1 MNKYLIS
8 ILVAITAVC
17 SMGQTLRYG
26 SMKSDYLVV
35 TNEQDT
41 TALTALYGSGV
52 VWRASWYTENVDR
65 VSGDLKGS
73 NYAYTIYTVLT
84 GDVAR
89 ASSDGSNYV
98 TAVRAE
104 LTNSIKAVSNLVS
117 AIPAQTNITHNS
129 LLGIG
134 GAGTLHV
141 SASET
146 NLIAGSLQRSG
157 GTMTGDLTMGTNAVS
172 GRRFGNSAG
181 DGVSGI
187 FWNAYGGSA
196 GLGASGSG
204 WCAYGDGAG
213 AAASGDN
220 WTAYGLSSGYAA
232 VGDNW
237 GAYGER
243 SGQLT
248 IHTNS
253 HAFGRYAGR
262 TARGNNRMYLDV
274 YAANP
279 AYPADGATNDTLF
292 MDSDGKLYLG
302 GGAGRAENP
311 SAGGVLRGPWQGT
324 GMTNVP
330 IAGVSGLTDALAG
343 KLGTNATPGSIGAV
357 SNTPAGIA
365 AAGGVTNIP
374 SIGVPISTLTTG
386 ATVTVTPTVGRKVYA
401 VTASTPITLTNDL
414 SQLGANCTTNYE
426 WEVWVNYTVTNA
438 LSTVWDS
445 RIEWAQTP
453 DLTVTGQYKFAFSTA
468 CGTKI
473 QARQTYPTVLAW
485 STAPMAASKLISTAS
500 ATAIIGN
507 PSLSLTTETTNSV
520 GFIPLQ
526 NKFQFVRVSARAI
539 WTTNSIVMQVPNNI
553 QIGGAGGAVA
563 YSYYTNA
570 VNISGISNI
579 GTFRLHVLDSTKR
592 LDGTSVLNASSYSD
606 LGFTILN
613 NQTDTL
619 FLTGIN
625 TRELNELEIKA
636 YNAGW
641 RP

>member
-365 AAGGVTNIP
+365 EAGGIVTNTAINLGTNHLTVTTIKPVTNSTTAIQITKADGTNRVVTIDTLNNRVGFGMTPDVNFGVSFGANFWANGQSKATGLAASPSSTGYDLVSLRYDGAYGNINAYNNATRVIYLDANPAKRSYFNVVNFGFGTTNPTERVHVNGSAIIETNLTVNGSATVGGLQVATVEQVVTGEVVTVSSGNRYFFTTATNVTLTASLTGGQVINYIALRNTATNSVTAIGDAGWKWTGGAMTNTIPASTMMTFGFACNPFTGVTNAY
-374 SIGVPISTLTTG
+374 
-386 ATVTVTPTVGRKVYA
+386 AT
-401 VTASTPITLTNDL
+401 
-414 SQLGANCTTNYE
+414 
-426 WEVWVNYTVTNA
+426 
-438 LSTVWDS
+438 
-445 RIEWAQTP
+445 
-453 DLTVTGQYKFAFSTA
+453 
-468 CGTKI
+468 
-473 QARQTYPTVLAW
+473 
-485 STAPMAASKLISTAS
+485 AAS
-500 ATAIIGN
+500 
-507 PSLSLTTETTNSV
+507 
-520 GFIPLQ
+520 
-526 NKFQFVRVSARAI
+526 
-539 WTTNSIVMQVPNNI
+539 
-553 QIGGAGGAVA
+553 
-563 YSYYTNA
+563 
-570 VNISGISNI
+570 VN
-579 GTFRLHVLDSTKR
+579 
-592 LDGTSVLNASSYSD
+592 
-606 LGFTILN
+606 
-613 NQTDTL
+613 
-619 FLTGIN
+619 
-625 TRELNELEIKA
+625 
-636 YNAGW
+636 
-641 RP
+641 